1 MKATMSDLNR
11 LLFEQL
17 ERLND
22 DELTG
27 AALDEQV
34 TKTKTM
40 NGVAGLL
47 LKSAELN
54 LRAKEIAL
62 KEGLENDPKLLEA

>member
-27 AALDEQV
+27 TALDEQV